1 MDRQEYRFVVE
12 SSDQA
17 GAGRAAEALADRLR
31 EVEGVLEADRSKA
44 DDDSMDLG
52 AVVTVLA
59 SSGAAV
65 AIAQGI
71 AAWLRNRRQASITI
85 ERDGRTGSIKAK
97 VEGIDAAAALRI
109 TELVRG

>member
-1 MDRQEYRFVVE
+1 MDRQEYRFVVA

-17 GAGRAAEALADRLR
+17 GAGQAAEALADRLR
-31 EVEGVLEADRSKA
+31 EADGVLEAERSKA
-44 DDDSMDLG
+44 AADSMDLG
-52 AVVTVLA
+52 SVVTVLA

-71 AAWLRNRRQASITI
+71 AAWLRSRKQASITI
-85 ERDGRTGSIKAK
+85 ERDGRTGSLKAK

-109 TELVRG
+109 TELIRG

>member
-1 MDRQEYRFVVE
+1 MDRQEHRFVVA
-12 SSDQA
+12 SADQA
-17 GAGRAAEALADRLR
+17 GAGQAAEALADRLR
-31 EVEGVLEADRSKA
+31 EVEGVLDADRGKA
-44 DDDSMDLG
+44 DADSMDLG
-52 AVVTVLA
+52 SVVTVLA

-71 AAWLRNRRQASITI
+71 AAWLRNRRQATLTI
-85 ERDGRTGSIKAK
+85 ERDGRTGSLKAK